1 VTYAPPC
8 NATTYLPVGDPG
20 CRVRHAVE
28 LAAPRVEPKGHKP
41 RRKAVVE
48 QRNPLTGGPEDSA
61 ERLDEDVDH
70 GRVVALRA
78 SGSSKS
84 RDEKLLQD
92 GGLAV

>member
-1 VTYAPPC
+1 VADVGVNVSRRVTYAPPC
-8 NATTYLPVGDPG
+8 NATTYLPVGEAG

-28 LAAPRVEPKGHKP
+28 LAAPPVEP
-41 RRKAVVE
+41 
-48 QRNPLTGGPEDSA
+48 QDSA

-70 GRVVALRA
+70 ARVVALRA